1 MTKIEDLCNQMY
13 EKLSRELRE
22 YKKEL
27 REQNVDMIIRS
38 SYETTIK
45 EQFPDMFFGKEHYD
59 EYQLRALLDLDNTLN
74 GLYNAWMDSDLG
86 LHNILEDTLEDFIM
100 DLADEYI
107 ETQEEKIQQ
116 KSNYELISN
125 ISEALID
132 FDRYD
137 YNNYIKEKYEI
148 EDFDLISVDM
158 ILNSKDGVLNLYHNF
173 IELKNSSYLRYLNQ
187 TQVIDGTNYQNIE
200 NKIIP
205 ELRKI
210 ISQQER
216 NNKTNKKDMER

>member
-137 YNNYIKEKYEI
+137 FNNYIKEKYEI

>member
-125 ISEALID
+125 ISEALTD

-137 YNNYIKEKYEI
+137 FNNYIKEKYEI

>member
-59 EYQLRALLDLDNTLN
+59 EYQLRALLDLDNSLN

-137 YNNYIKEKYEI
+137 FNNYIKEKYEI